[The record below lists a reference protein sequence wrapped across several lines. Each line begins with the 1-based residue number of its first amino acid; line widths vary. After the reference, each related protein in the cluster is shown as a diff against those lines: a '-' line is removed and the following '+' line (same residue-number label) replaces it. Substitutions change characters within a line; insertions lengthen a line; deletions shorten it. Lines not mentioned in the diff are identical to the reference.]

1 MCDIQVCD
9 IQLCD
14 MTPVVRCHLL
24 EEYIPGY
31 LLGLWGLALC
41 VVCPVMYAL
50 EIAEQKQHYFCT
62 DSTNCCIAASIVV
75 MLVCAV
81 IKLVFYE
88 PSDSQR
94 AEKEAIDVQLQEK
107 NTEIEKLKR
116 DLQAMRVSSL

>member
-1 MCDIQVCD
+1 
-9 IQLCD
+9 
-14 MTPVVRCHLL
+14 
-24 EEYIPGY
+24 
-31 LLGLWGLALC
+31 
-41 VVCPVMYAL
+41 
-50 EIAEQKQHYFCT
+50 
-62 DSTNCCIAASIVV
+62 